1 MTGNVP
7 DAPPLPTQLIDHVVV
22 SVTVKNLSF
31 GDGPVCGCPADECA
45 YVYVQ
50 SLLCTDAGLLRS

>member
-1 MTGNVP
+1 MTGNAP

-22 SVTVKNLSF
+22 TVTVKNLSF
-31 GDGPVCGCPADECA
+31 GDGPVCGRPADECA

-50 SLLCTDAGLLRS
+50 SLAWPDAD